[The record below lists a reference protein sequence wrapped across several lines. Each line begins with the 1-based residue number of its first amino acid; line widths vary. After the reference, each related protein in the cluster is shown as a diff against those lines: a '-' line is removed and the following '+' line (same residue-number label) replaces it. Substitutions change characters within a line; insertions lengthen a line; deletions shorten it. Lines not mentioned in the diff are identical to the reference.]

1 MQTILITGANRGIG
15 LELTRQLLKDDSRVF
30 ATCRAPENADT
41 LNKLAREHPDRV
53 TVLQMDVNDE
63 ASISAAAMKVAAKTD
78 ALDLLINNAGIGGDE
93 AGRVMGQLTAS
104 EVSHVM
110 ATNAVAP
117 LIVTQAFRH
126 LLQQGDNPRVVMI
139 SSGMGSLQ
147 RAGGSSYAYRM
158 SKAAMNM
165 AARVLAFD
173 GAMAGIT
180 TVTMN
185 PGWVQTDMGGP
196 SASLKPEE
204 SGERVARAH
213 QPPDASR
220 QWHVLSIRWE
230 RAPLVRIR
238 KYHSCTPM
246 PRPTAVVLCLC
257 ARFKE
262 GRREKP
268 WIRCD

>member
-15 LELTRQLLKDDSRVF
+15 FELTRQLLKDDSQIF
-30 ATCRAPENADT
+30 ATCRAPAHADA
-41 LNKLAREHPDRV
+41 LNELARKHADRV
-53 TVLQMDVNDE
+53 TVLQMDVNDK
-63 ASISAAAMKVAAKTD
+63 ASIDGALESVAGKID

-93 AGRVMGQLTAS
+93 AGRVLGKLTAS
-104 EVSHVM
+104 EVGHVIE
-110 ATNAVAP
+110 TNAVAA

-126 LLQQGDNPRVVMI
+126 LLKQGDNPRVVMI

-173 GAMAGIT
+173 SAMSGIT

-196 SASLKPEE
+196 SASLMPEE
-204 SGERVARAH
+204 SGGALRALIN
-213 QPPDASR
+213 R
-220 QWHVLSIRWE
+220 L
-230 RAPLVRIR
+230 
-238 KYHSCTPM
+238 TPADNGM
-246 PRPTAVVLCLC
+246 FFQYDGSEL
-257 ARFKE
+257 
-262 GRREKP
+262 P
-268 WIRCD
+268 W